1 MITGC
6 VMDER
11 FAAKPRRPTTQ
22 AADGLPRWRWTV
34 SEIERLFAAGF
45 FAEHDQ
51 FELLGGEIVPMS
63 LKGASHELIREELSF
78 QFTKLAPHGMFVASR
93 PQLKLGEDTLT
104 EPDILVRPAAIKTHR
119 LSGAYAVLLVEV
131 AADGCL
137 DRDLKTKAALYASN
151 GIPECWVIN
160 TLTFMT
166 TVHLRPNGIV
176 YADIEEFP
184 YTEWLVPSRVP
195 ELAVSLKELLDID

>member
-1 MITGC
+1 M
-6 VMDER
+6 
-11 FAAKPRRPTTQ
+11 
-22 AADGLPRWRWTV
+22 
-34 SEIERLFAAGF
+34 
-45 FAEHDQ
+45 
-51 FELLGGEIVPMS
+51 
-63 LKGASHELIREELSF
+63 
-78 QFTKLAPHGMFVASR
+78 
-93 PQLKLGEDTLT
+93 T

-151 GIPECWVIN
+151 GIPEYWVIN

-184 YTEWLVPSRVP
+184 YTEWLAPSRVP